1 MAVPKAKRMGIALDM
16 TPMVDV
22 AFLLLIFFMSTT
34 QFKPPED
41 TPVMLPDSHSNIKLP
56 ESDVLSL
63 TITKA
68 DTAGGRLVELSSKVL
83 LSTGI
88 AKMDQAL
95 RFSQLN
101 EQTQTF
107 RLVHQ
112 TKETLSENIMQARY
126 KNPNFRLVIKA
137 DERADY
143 ATVQMVTDLLQ
154 KDNLLRFYLVTD
166 LEGSTA
172 KPATSGSER

>member
-1 MAVPKAKRMGIALDM
+1 MAAPKAKRMGIAMDM

-41 TPVMLPDSHSNIKLP
+41 TPVMLPDSHSSIKLP
-56 ESDVLSL
+56 ESDVLTL

-68 DTAGGRLVELSSKVL
+68 DSAGGRFIAHSSKVL

-88 AKMDQAL
+88 GKMDQAL
-95 RFSQLN
+95 GFSKMDPKVQMY
-101 EQTQTF
+101 

-112 TKETLSENIMQARY
+112 DKDMLPQNIMNARM
-126 KNPNFRLVIKA
+126 KDPKFRIVIKSDKEA
-137 DERADY
+137 DF
-143 ATVQMVTDLLQ
+143 ATVEEVMDVLQ
-154 KDNLLRFYLVTD
+154 KNNLLRFHLVTD
-166 LEGSTA
+166 L
-172 KPATSGSER
+172 KK